1 MHQETTKTKRSIMNN
16 STSYNTLQSVLQTY
30 HDNYAIPMLRLL
42 NEMQRDRTPES
53 LMAAI
58 NAQNLAQAMLEH
70 VGDVASRIATMEH
83 STLTQDEADSISE
96 EISDALM
103 LLLSCIEETGEMAL
117 ELAPNTNTQ
126 EA

>member
-1 MHQETTKTKRSIMNN
+1 MTN

-42 NEMQRDRTPES
+42 LSMQRDRTPES

-58 NAQNLAQAMLEH
+58 KAQDLAQAMLEH
-70 VGDVASRIATMEH
+70 VGDVASRVAATEH
-83 STLTQDEADSISE
+83 STLTQEEADSISE

-103 LLLSCIEETGEMAL
+103 LLLQSIEETGEMAL
-117 ELAPNTNTQ
+117 ELAPNTKTR
-126 EA
+126 EKLYKY

>member
-1 MHQETTKTKRSIMNN
+1 MTN

-30 HDNYAIPMLRLL
+30 HDNYAIPMLKIL
-42 NEMQRDRTPES
+42 NETQRDRTPES

-70 VGDVASRIATMEH
+70 VGDVASRIAATEH
-83 STLTQDEADSISE
+83 STLTQDEADIISG
-96 EISDALM
+96 EISDALL

-117 ELAPNTNTQ
+117 ELAPNNNY
-126 EA
+126 